1 MWCVSTHFPINI
13 TIWAP
18 ETIFDD
24 KAGKM
29 MIYYTMGFNRDMK
42 KLYYVYVNDD
52 FNRLESMPEL
62 LFEYPDPTKSAI
74 DADIVKVGD
83 RYIMHYKSQKGIM
96 QAVSDRVNGGY
107 RFDPHRYDS
116 APVVCEAPTVWKRIG
131 EEKWVLVYDIY
142 GRKVHNFGF
151 RETSDFKNYK
161 DLGEFNEGVMKS
173 TNFTSPKHGA
183 VVQITAEEADRLEK
197 YWSNRK

>member
-1 MWCVSTHFPINI
+1 
-13 TIWAP
+13 
-18 ETIFDD
+18 
-24 KAGKM
+24 
-29 MIYYTMGFNRDMK
+29 
-42 KLYYVYVNDD
+42 
-52 FNRLESMPEL
+52 
-62 LFEYPDPTKSAI
+62 
-74 DADIVKVGD
+74 
-83 RYIMHYKSQKGIM
+83 M

-107 RFDPHRYDS
+107 RFDPLRYDS